1 HSLSQSAR
9 DSRPV
14 RTLEEHLNARRI
26 ESASRVR
33 KCSGLGEVTPAFG
46 DCGPQSVQGAQSPHA
61 HACGSGGL
69 DVDGMGGAS
78 VAAIC
83 AHRPPLAATAAA
95 PPRSRGHGGC
105 ALVGTRRERL
115 APGQRLRFAARV
127 RGVGGSGDGGSDGA
141 SACPPFSAQGARA
154 LATGGELTPE
164 LLRVDLTGV
173 CAARSDELAS
183 RVRSRTQRSAA
194 PDGADESGQARLYGE
209 DMHSSLSADF
219 LAMFAPSG
227 TVVSTMEGE

>member
-1 HSLSQSAR
+1 MYKRQ
-9 DSRPV
+9 
-14 RTLEEHLNARRI
+14 
-26 ESASRVR
+26 
-33 KCSGLGEVTPAFG
+33 AF
-46 DCGPQSVQGAQSPHA
+46 
-61 HACGSGGL
+61 
-69 DVDGMGGAS
+69 
-78 VAAIC
+78 
-83 AHRPPLAATAAA
+83 AAT
-95 PPRSRGHGGC
+95 PPHK
-105 ALVGTRRERL
+105 
-115 APGQRLRFAARV
+115 
-127 RGVGGSGDGGSDGA
+127 GVGGSGDGGSDGA

-194 PDGADESGQARLYGE
+194 PDGADESGRARAWPLSGSGSTCASAASVAAGTAVRRRAHSSGRRSKAEARLYGE